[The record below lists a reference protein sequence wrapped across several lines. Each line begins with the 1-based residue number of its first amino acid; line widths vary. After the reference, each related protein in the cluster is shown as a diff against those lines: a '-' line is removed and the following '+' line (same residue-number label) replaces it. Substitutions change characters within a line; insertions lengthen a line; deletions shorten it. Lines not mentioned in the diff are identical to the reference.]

1 MKRRREGDGRDDSAA
16 GGRDLSRPMLPKL
29 WRLSL
34 SRGFPQLAAVVTAS
48 FWLRLASEVAKRYD
62 VHVLA
67 GKGWIEEPVA
77 SGRLSTPG
85 PLLYYPDTACCLL

>member
-1 MKRRREGDGRDDSAA
+1 MTARRAA
-16 GGRDLSRPMLPKL
+16 EICRGPCCPKL

-34 SRGFPQLAAVVTAS
+34 SRGFPQLAAFVTAS

-67 GKGWIEEPVA
+67 GKGWIAEPVA
-77 SGRLSTPG
+77 GGRLSTPG
-85 PLLYYPDTACCLL
+85 PLLYYPDTACCLLRLRRETI